1 MDTTTPQP
9 SPPPTIDSHETAVPH
24 SAAPVATGPAAVPAV
39 DDTRFFGAHL
49 RMSWWK
55 PLVIIPVLLIA
66 MFVLQLL
73 FTFVVLL
80 VEMAAFGRDPADAS
94 ISPLMMIAV
103 NLSLAAVG
111 PLAVLL
117 TALIGR
123 VPWRSVLASPRR
135 MSMHR
140 WGVYFGAFALLVL
153 AALGLSALL
162 APEAAGLKSFAI
174 TGTTIGLILVA
185 LLTTPLQAAGE
196 ELMFRGALMPAV
208 GSWVRAAKPALIVGM
223 IASSV
228 IFGLVHMSVDPWLL
242 TYYTAFGACMAVMAV
257 ISRGLEAP
265 IAFHVANNV
274 IMMVAGALFA
284 GGEAI
289 EIDRSVG
296 MGGPFMLL
304 FIAVDLVAVGIV
316 WLYERR
322 QHSGLDQEPAIGPRR
337 D

>member
-1 MDTTTPQP
+1 M
-9 SPPPTIDSHETAVPH
+9 
-24 SAAPVATGPAAVPAV
+24 
-39 DDTRFFGAHL
+39 R
-49 RMSWWK
+49 WWK

-66 MFVLQLL
+66 MFVLQLVV
-73 FTFVVLL
+73 TFAVLL
-80 VEMAAFGRDPADAS
+80 LEVVAFGRDAADMS
-94 ISPLMMIAV
+94 ISPLMMVAV
-103 NLSLAAVG
+103 NLSLAVMG
-111 PLAVLL
+111 PLAVFL
-117 TALIGR
+117 TAFVGR
-123 VPWRSVLASPRR
+123 VPWRSLLASPRR
-135 MSMHR
+135 MSLRR
-140 WGVYFGAFALLVL
+140 WGVYLGAFSLLVL

-174 TGTTIGLILVA
+174 TGTTVGLVLVA

-196 ELMFRGALMPAV
+196 ELMFRGALVPALA
-208 GSWVRAAKPALIVGM
+208 SWVRAAKPALVVGM
-223 IASSV
+223 IGSSI

-242 TYYTAFGACMAVMAV
+242 SYYTAFGLCMAAMAV

-284 GGEAI
+284 DGQGI

-304 FIAVDLVAVGIV
+304 FIAVDLVAVAIV

-322 QHSGLDQEPAIGPRR
+322 QRS
-337 D
+337 